1 MWLGA
6 ARTLLKDAENYAEIE
21 MEFSP
26 AGGVERYAFTAQRVG
41 ELTPHQARK
50 AAEVRAEAA
59 EARLAEIA
67 AHVRE
72 RLNAPGRAGMS
83 RMAAGIILGI
93 AEGSEG
99 ETGNH
104 A

>member
-1 MWLGA
+1 MRLR
-6 ARTLLKDAENYAEIE
+6 RTLRFRLSRSP
-21 MEFSP
+21 SP
-26 AGGVERYAFTAQRVG
+26 ASPEPDTTAMGAGEGGWRA
-41 ELTPHQARK
+41 
-50 AAEVRAEAA
+50 RAEQA

-67 AHVRE
+67 GHVRD